1 MTLDAVLKRS
11 PDAAYRIYDGQAT
24 IVLPAHAEVNV
35 LNEFGSAVW
44 DAIDGRSTLAQILDR
59 LLPEYDISREQAEA
73 DLLEFV
79 ATLQEHGMLSAGG
92 S

>member
-1 MTLDAVLKRS
+1 MNLSSVLTRCA
-11 PDAAYRIYDGQAT
+11 DAAYRIYDGQAT
-24 IVLPAHAEVNV
+24 IVLPSRAEVNV

-44 DAIDGRSTLAQILDR
+44 DAIDGKSSLGDILER

-79 ATLQEHGMLSAGG
+79 GSLQAHGMVS
-92 S
+92 

>member
-1 MTLDAVLKRS
+1 MNLASVPSRS

-24 IVLPAHAEVNV
+24 IVLPAKAEVKV

-44 DAIDGRSTLAQILDR
+44 DAIDGRSSLAQILER
-59 LLPEYDISREQAEA
+59 LHPDYDIPREQMES

-79 ATLQEHGMLSAGG
+79 AVLEEHGLVTC
-92 S
+92 

>member
-1 MTLDAVLKRS
+1 MTLDMILTRS

-24 IVLPAHAEVNV
+24 IVLPAKAEVNV

-44 DAIDGRSTLAQILDR
+44 DAIDGQILDG
-59 LLPEYDISREQAEA
+59 LLPQYDISREQAEA

-79 ATLQEHGMLSAGG
+79 AALQAHGMVSNGMV

>member
-1 MTLDAVLKRS
+1 MTLDMILTRS

-24 IVLPAHAEVNV
+24 IVLPAKAEVNV

-44 DAIDGRSTLAQILDR
+44 DAIDGKRTLGQILDG
-59 LLPEYDISREQAEA
+59 LLPQYDISREQAEA

-79 ATLQEHGMLSAGG
+79 AALQAHGMVS
-92 S
+92 